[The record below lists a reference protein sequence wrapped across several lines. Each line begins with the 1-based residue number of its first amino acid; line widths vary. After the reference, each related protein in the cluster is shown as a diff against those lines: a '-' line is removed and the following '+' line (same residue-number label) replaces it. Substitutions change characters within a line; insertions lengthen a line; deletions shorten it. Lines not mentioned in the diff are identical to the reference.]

1 MSQTCAEAGFVAART
16 FMTDW
21 GPADGVVTAQV
32 VIAQVTTNVVTNRVV
47 TNWAQPPNGLLSGG
61 QLVTRTL
68 RITRSADAQLKLW
81 LIGVPWVA
89 TLATLGLYLI
99 VPDLVSAHALYPLLL
114 GTVFLALPHG
124 ALDHLVPVRS
134 GLVWARRPWPLTLYF
149 TAYLALAALYF
160 GLWLLSPQVAFVGF
174 LLLTVLHWGQGD
186 GRFLELSL
194 GRRRPTRWGALTTL
208 LLRGMLPIVLPI
220 LAFPDTA
227 ASLYHHAALGLGL
240 GVSTVNLKSP
250 WLVGLLLSFTVLVFA
265 RYLLNAV
272 RAAPNPT
279 VLAVDL
285 TEIFLLTAL
294 FTLVPAYVAVGVYF
308 AFWHSLRHLGRLLL
322 LGEQGGE
329 GTVPLT
335 AAVRRLSFDLLPLTL
350 LALALLAGVYLV
362 NAARVVTLEGFVAL
376 YLVLISALTV
386 PHAAVVAL
394 MDRWRV

>member
-1 MSQTCAEAGFVAART
+1 MTHTRLTTRLAERLTEV
-16 FMTDW
+16 
-21 GPADGVVTAQV
+21 
-32 VIAQVTTNVVTNRVV
+32 
-47 TNWAQPPNGLLSGG
+47 
-61 QLVTRTL
+61 QLE
-68 RITRSADAQLKLW
+68 LW
-81 LIGVPWVA
+81 LLGVPW
-89 TLATLGLYLI
+89 LATLLTLVLY
-99 VPDLVSAHALYPLLL
+99 VAAPNFVSAHALYPLLL

-134 GLVWARRPWPLTLYF
+134 GLLWARRPWPFALYLLG
-149 TAYLALAALYF
+149 YLSLAALYF
-160 GLWLLSPQVAFVGF
+160 GLWLLAPQVAFVGF

-208 LLRGMLPIVLPI
+208 LLRGMLPIALPL
-220 LAFPDTA
+220 LAFPDSA

-250 WLVGLLLSFTVLVFA
+250 WFVGLLLTFTVLVFA
-265 RYLLNAV
+265 FYLINAV
-272 RAAPNPT
+272 RAAPNST

-322 LGEQGGE
+322 SEQGGE
-329 GTVPLT
+329 GCSPTLM
-335 AAVRRLSFDLLPLTL
+335 AAVRRLSVDLLPITL

-386 PHAAVVAL
+386 PHAVVVAL